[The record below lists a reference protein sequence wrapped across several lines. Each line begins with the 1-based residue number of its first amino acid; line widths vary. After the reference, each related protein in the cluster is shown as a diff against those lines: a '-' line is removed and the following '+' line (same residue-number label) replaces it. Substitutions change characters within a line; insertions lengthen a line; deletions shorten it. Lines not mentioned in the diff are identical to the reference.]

1 MGGRGT
7 CPNRAPDG
15 SGGCLY
21 CDTSGSASDDLDLD
35 APLAEQIR
43 SRLRPGVMY
52 IVYFQ
57 PFTATFVG
65 EEALRAQCEEAL
77 GWEGIVGLAVGTR
90 PDCISE
96 RMWGILAD
104 LNRRTHLELELGLQS
119 AHDATLRFIH
129 RGHTVKDFEKAA
141 RKAAS
146 LGIRVITHII
156 AGLPGEGKE
165 HLLDVIHYLNAL
177 PIHGLKL
184 HPLHVMKSSP
194 MAKLYRIEALTEGG
208 EVFHAAGMPDLEI
221 LMRDRYVEWAVEALA
236 ELREGMVVY
245 RLTGERRTPDFLG
258 PRWLLRKSDYLHRIR
273 AGLKECEILLD

>member
-1 MGGRGT
+1 VGGRGT
-7 CPNRAPDG
+7 CPNREADG

-21 CDTSGSASDDLDLD
+21 CDALGSASDDLRLD
-35 APLAEQIR
+35 EPLKKQIR
-43 SRLRPGVMY
+43 ERFIPGAKQ
-52 IVYFQ
+52 IIYFQ
-57 PFTATFVG
+57 PFTATYG
-65 EEALRAQCEEAL
+65 DEEALPARFEEAL
-77 GWEGIVGLAVGTR
+77 NWEGIVGLALGTR

-156 AGLPGEGKE
+156 AGLPGEGK
-165 HLLDVIHYLNAL
+165 HQLLDTIHYLNAL

-194 MAKLYRIEALTEGG
+194 MARLYGVCAMTEGG
-208 EVFHAAGMPDLEI
+208 EVLRAEGAPHLNI
-221 LMRDRYVEWAVEALA
+221 LTRDRYVEWAVEALA
-236 ELREGMVVY
+236 ALREDIVVY
-245 RLTGERRTPDFLG
+245 RITGERRTPDFLG
-258 PRWLLRKSDYLHRIR
+258 PRWLLKKSDYLHRIR